1 MMFLLAQDTADYRS
15 MIRQHFDLETVRMK
29 LEEGLYSEGRIEFF
43 RDLMLLFNNA
53 VVFFPKNSPEHEA
66 ATALR
71 AVVSK
76 EMAKTIP
83 KPHRPSAPL
92 PAKEPT
98 TPPRPLMK
106 PKSEPAISLNGKP
119 GSTGPIIACRKR
131 SSISTKANPAVAAEM
146 KKKEAAAEVERKP
159 EAAAAG
165 KEADDAS
172 VSVAAEPR
180 VTKKRTMER
189 TGGGARGT
197 RTSKTRSNNG
207 NNVGGGGRGSSGN
220 PSPSSGG
227 GAAAKAESSEA
238 KAEKKNA
245 TNSGVAKKRSAA
257 NFLSRVKRSLS
268 SNGTLLDSL
277 KGSSVSGNGSGS
289 GSGNGRGS
297 TTEQKKGGGGG
308 KSEGRRD
315 QGQRQGS
322 NGRQQAAAEQ
332 SSGKR
337 SVGRPPKRAAA
348 TPPSKRGKETAEAEA
363 KAPARKRARR

>member
-1 MMFLLAQDTADYRS
+1 
-15 MIRQHFDLETVRMK
+15 
-29 LEEGLYSEGRIEFF
+29 
-43 RDLMLLFNNA
+43 
-53 VVFFPKNSPEHEA
+53 
-66 ATALR
+66 
-71 AVVSK
+71 
-76 EMAKTIP
+76 MAKIIP
-83 KPHRPSAPL
+83 KPHRPPAPL

-131 SSISTKANPAVAAEM
+131 SSISAKANSAVAAEM
-146 KKKEAAAEVERKP
+146 KKKEVAADIERKV
-159 EAAAAG
+159 EAAAG

-197 RTSKTRSNNG
+197 RTSKTRSNNASSVG
-207 NNVGGGGRGSSGN
+207 GGGGRGSSGN
-220 PSPSSGG
+220 PNSNPSPSSGG
-227 GAAAKAESSEA
+227 RGAAAKAESSEA

-257 NFLSRVKRSLS
+257 NFLSRVKRSLT

-277 KGSSVSGNGSGS
+277 KGSSVGGNGNGN
-289 GSGNGRGS
+289 GNGRGS

-315 QGQRQGS
+315 HGQRQGS
-322 NGRQQAAAEQ
+322 NGKQQASAAEQ

-337 SVGRPPKRAAA
+337 SVGRPPKHAAA
-348 TPPSKRGKETAEAEA
+348 TPPPKQGKETMEAET